1 MTEASSR
8 VLAEFDELVKV
19 ENGGK
24 DSRRRFIRM
33 KEAVEAYGMSRTKLR
48 REALIAGALYR
59 VGDTLLINV
68 DIFEKYLETFRI
80 PGEMW

>member
-19 ENGGK
+19 ENSGK